1 MNKKT
6 IIPTRSWT
14 SQASPSSPSGFYDVS
29 FLRPFS
35 SKRLFR
41 RRAPARLFATGG
53 GEVFLTAQ
61 RERHRVIV
69 K

>member
-1 MNKKT
+1 MNKQPF
-6 IIPTRSWT
+6 IPTRSWT

-53 GEVFLTAQ
+53 GEVFLEAANKQ
-61 RERHRVIV
+61 QEV
-69 K
+69 